1 MIQLY
6 IYIYLFFF
14 KSISHW
20 GYMEYWAGF
29 PVLLIYGRSLLV
41 CCCCSVTK
49 LCPTLCDPMNCS
61 MPSFP
66 VLHYLLNI
74 AQTHVHWVSDAVQS
88 SHPLSP
94 TSPLALNLSQHY
106 SFPMSRLAIY
116 FKYSSVYMSI
126 IFNSENKLMCKD
138 IHWTLLFDNGKIKN
152 IQNILKRE

>member
-1 MIQLY
+1 MHRKVIQLY

-29 PVLLIYGRSLLV
+29 PVLLIYSRSLLV
-41 CCCCSVTK
+41 CCCSVTK

-61 MPSFP
+61 TPSFP

-94 TSPLALNLSQHY
+94 TSPLALNLSQHQGLFQWVSSSHQGAKVLGLQHQ
-106 SFPMSRLAIY
+106 SFQW
-116 FKYSSVYMSI
+116 
-126 IFNSENKLMCKD
+126 IFRVDLLQLCKD
-138 IHWTLLFDNGKIKN
+138 YYQPIF
-152 IQNILKRE
+152 